1 MGLEGVFV
9 HGGQFHDKEGSNKT
23 TRTSRP
29 KGRRMARDKQLSRD
43 LHVGWSPGSV
53 STSASRTHGCTFT
66 VHLPNI
72 SANAEHPTT
81 VLTPLTPQT
90 FLNASSHP
98 PAATQRLSSPLMTN
112 ASETTCGNKP
122 NPAASGLD
130 ATSCTA
136 TFWPPREGRL
146 KAAMMVSL
154 CQEYPLFSSKT
165 PLLSKRQDTDGIL
178 VDFSRKK
185 A

>member
-81 VLTPLTPQT
+81 VLTPLAPQT

-154 CQEYPLFSSKT
+154 PRIPTVFFQNTSAFKKT
-165 PLLSKRQDTDGIL
+165 GHGR
-178 VDFSRKK
+178 DFG
-185 A
+185 